1 MKRFKNE
8 PHKIQGLKV
17 EVKYDNVDRALK
29 KLRKKV
35 DEDGR
40 IKEYGERQEFQ
51 KPSMKRKLDKKRAIK
66 RYEKKLREESR
77 SLLRKFD

>member
-1 MKRFKNE
+1 MKRFKGE

-17 EVKYDNVDRALK
+17 EVRNGNVDRALK

-40 IKEYGERQEFQ
+40 VKEYSLRKEFQ
-51 KPSMKRKLDKKRAIK
+51 KPSMKKKLDKKRAIK
-66 RYEKKLREESR
+66 RYEKKLREEEKN
-77 SLLRKFD
+77 LQKFD